1 MPGEVGRVAKD
12 PVSFYGSYKS
22 LNGCC
27 TRRTL
32 STQQIGSTLELSASG
47 DNKQMLHSRINGR
60 KLRCG
65 QLTFSSSKKVPL
77 AVCQNGM
84 KLAPR
89 HCRYLNMQVRRLPR
103 HQFATSR
110 LHGVNKSRLSDVAGP
125 AARVPVVSKKE
136 MSLME
141 KALAKSRESRVLISA
156 ELKNKADSKMK
167 YIMSDC
173 KPTHLAR
180 DRSSN
185 VTGGS
190 HKKKVGGSGEVKVS
204 NGTMLEKSEDKGL
217 QLRNGRSLPE
227 CKDIKQE
234 KSVIG
239 RQPSG
244 NERNVKAKKCY
255 AQYRSRSLS
264 PARSSL
270 ALSRPRR
277 SANIKRSVRH
287 VLVILTLQYNK
298 QQQMYCIHHI
308 VYL

>member
-1 MPGEVGRVAKD
+1 MPGEVDRVAKD

-22 LNGCC
+22 LNGYC
-27 TRRTL
+27 TRRTI
-32 STQQIGSTLELSASG
+32 STQQIGSKLELNASG
-47 DNKQMLHSRINGR
+47 DNKRMLHSRINGR

-65 QLTFSSSKKVPL
+65 QLTFNSSKEVPVP
-77 AVCQNGM
+77 VCQNGT

-103 HQFATSR
+103 HQFASSS
-110 LHGVNKSRLSDVAGP
+110 LHGVNGRRLSDATGP
-125 AARVPVVSKKE
+125 VARVPVVSKKD

-185 VTGGS
+185 VTGSS

-204 NGTMLEKSEDKGL
+204 DGAMLENSEDKGL

-239 RQPSG
+239 RQVPSG

-277 SANIKRSVRH
+277 SANIKRSVRR
-287 VLVILTLQYNK
+287 VLVISTLRCYK
-298 QQQMYCIHHI
+298 QQQMYCIYT
-308 VYL
+308 V